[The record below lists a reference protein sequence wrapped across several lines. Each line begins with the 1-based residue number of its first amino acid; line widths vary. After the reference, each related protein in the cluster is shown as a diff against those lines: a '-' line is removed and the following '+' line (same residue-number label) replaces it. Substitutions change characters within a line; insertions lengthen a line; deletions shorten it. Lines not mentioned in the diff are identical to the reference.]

1 MLASISAWTIINI
14 ILILIVAYI
23 LGMQIYLYLVGKRVS
38 KVLTNDEFKQGMR
51 SAQIIDLREAD
62 AFKNGRIMGARNIPY
77 SQLSIL
83 KSGIRKDM
91 PVYLYENGRTIA
103 TRAAIQLHK
112 LGYKDIYVLKTGFT
126 NWDGKIKK
134 NKY

>member
-1 MLASISAWTIINI
+1 
-14 ILILIVAYI
+14 
-23 LGMQIYLYLVGKRVS
+23 MQIYLYLVGKRVS
-38 KVLTNDEFKQGMR
+38 KILTNDEFKQGMR

-62 AFKNGRIMGARNIPY
+62 SFKNGRIMGARNIPY

-91 PVYLYENGRTIA
+91 PIYLYENGRTLA

-112 LGYKDIYVLKTGFT
+112 SGFKDIYVLKTGFT

>member
-62 AFKNGRIMGARNIPY
+62 AFKNGRIMGARNT
-77 SQLSIL
+77 LSE
-83 KSGIRKDM
+83 DM
-91 PVYLYENGRTIA
+91 QCSSRRITWNIVR
-103 TRAAIQLHK
+103 
-112 LGYKDIYVLKTGFT
+112 
-126 NWDGKIKK
+126 
-134 NKY
+134 